1 MSEVEHWCF
10 VWKSRESN
18 GTPLPDNL
26 ISSLPHA
33 DTDIFPNIR
42 VLIEIGCIFPV
53 SSVKAE
59 RSFSVLRRI
68 KTHLRNSMK
77 EDRLASLTLMN
88 INAINPDVIVDRK
101 IKKNPRR
108 LFKALYNVLLHFY
121 YMSVC
126 DVL

>member
-1 MSEVEHWCF
+1 M
-10 VWKSRESN
+10 R
-18 GTPLPDNL
+18 
-26 ISSLPHA
+26 
-33 DTDIFPNIR
+33 IFPNIR

-53 SSVKAE
+53 SSAEAE

-88 INAINPDVIVDRK
+88 INANLVINPDEIVDRY

-108 LFKALYNVLLHFY
+108 LFKALYN
-121 YMSVC
+121 
-126 DVL
+126 D

>member
-1 MSEVEHWCF
+1 ML

-53 SSVKAE
+53 SSAEAE

-68 KTHLRNSMK
+68 KTHLRNCMK

-88 INAINPDVIVDRK
+88 INAKLAINPDEIVDRY
-101 IKKNPRR
+101 IKRTPEDSSKLYITINWESFREKGPSVYYK
-108 LFKALYNVLLHFY
+108 KA
-121 YMSVC
+121 
-126 DVL
+126 

>member
-10 VWKSRESN
+10 VWKRRESN

-53 SSVKAE
+53 SSAEAE
-59 RSFSVLRRI
+59 RSFSVLRRV

-77 EDRLASLTLMN
+77 AD
-88 INAINPDVIVDRK
+88 
-101 IKKNPRR
+101 
-108 LFKALYNVLLHFY
+108 H
-121 YMSVC
+121 
-126 DVL
+126 

>member
-53 SSVKAE
+53 SSAEAE

-68 KTHLRNSMK
+68 KTHLRNCMK

-88 INAINPDVIVDRK
+88 INAKLAINPDEIVDRY

-108 LFKALYNVLLHFY
+108 LFKALYN
-121 YMSVC
+121 
-126 DVL
+126 D